1 MMGNHRL
8 FYHNPKVIRN
18 ALNEATDLAAL
29 IQEAERA
36 LIAKLYDI
44 DQQKFYVR
52 YGFNSLSGFC
62 KGALKFTKT
71 QTQRL
76 VTQVRRYEPTA
87 NFPDRRA

>member
-8 FYHNPKVIRN
+8 FNHNPKVIRN
-18 ALNEATDLAAL
+18 ALNEATDLAAHIL
-29 IQEAERA
+29 DAERA
-36 LIAKLYDI
+36 LIVKLYEI

-62 KGALKFTKT
+62 KGGLKFTKT

-87 NFPDRRA
+87 NFPDQRA